1 MSNTNDAQKVNR
13 TIFDNLWDMIILNIL
28 FILTALPILTYGSA
42 YSALFTCVQKLP
54 EKKKYDPT
62 VKEYWEVFKKSLKR
76 SIRLW
81 SLILSVL
88 VVLAVDLV
96 VVLQMNSMVK
106 YCYIGLITFLFLLTQ
121 IVLVA
126 GLPMCVRMKYSV
138 KEVVMKAFQCFGAAP
153 ARMLLVV
160 VLHIL
165 PFLLIFLNRIWFSAL
180 FLVWEV
186 IYFSF
191 EAMITARLIGEPI
204 KEFVGRSPQG
214 DK

>member
-1 MSNTNDAQKVNR
+1 MPDTNDAQKVSR
-13 TIFDNLWDMIILNIL
+13 TIFDNLWDMIILNIV
-28 FILTALPILTYGSA
+28 FIFTALPILTYGSA

-62 VKEYWEVFKKSLKR
+62 VKEYWEVFKKSLKN

-96 VVLQMNSMVK
+96 VVLQINSIVK
-106 YCYIGLITFLFLLTQ
+106 YCYIGLIAFLFLLTQ

-126 GLPMCVRMKYSV
+126 GLPMCVSVKYTV
-138 KEVVMKAFQCFGAAP
+138 KEVMVKAFRCFGAAP
-153 ARMLLVV
+153 ARILLAV

-165 PFLLIFLNRIWFSAL
+165 PFLLVLLNRLWFSAL

-204 KEFVGRSPQG
+204 KESVGSSPQEE
-214 DK
+214 K